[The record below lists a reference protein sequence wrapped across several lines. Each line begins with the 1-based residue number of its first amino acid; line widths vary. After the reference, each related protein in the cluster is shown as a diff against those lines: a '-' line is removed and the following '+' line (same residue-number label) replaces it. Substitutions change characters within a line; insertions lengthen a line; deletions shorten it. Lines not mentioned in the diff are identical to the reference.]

1 MTHLLKIVYFF
12 LISVVLVACGN
23 EKIQTKS
30 LNSLISPNYSFNQD
44 FFYCDLNKNM
54 SLLNLESFLSK
65 FVSDNVNDFSNILD
79 INILF
84 PDETQEVTEFVF
96 SVRSNQN
103 SKEVSDFVNLLDMD
117 DFNKIASCNYAIQQ
131 FDATD
136 LIQSESEATN
146 DFLNVEIL
154 RCTYNPGYNFGT
166 FRISIDRF
174 VNAVGRLKLPYSLSY
189 INLKK
194 NNSFIWINSFNIN
207 NHEEFLETN
216 WISDDE
222 SKAIKDEFNEN
233 ATCLDSKKYKSYELI

>member
-65 FVSDNVNDFSNILD
+65 FVSDNVNDFYNILD

-131 FDATD
+131 LDATD

-154 RCTYNPGYNFGT
+154 RCTYNQGYNFGT

-207 NHEEFLETN
+207 NHEEFLEKN

>member
-84 PDETQEVTEFVF
+84 PDKTQEVTEFVF

-103 SKEVSDFVNLLDMD
+103 LKEVSDFVNLLDMD
-117 DFNKIASCNYAIQQ
+117 DFNKIASCNYTIQQ

-207 NHEEFLETN
+207 NQEELLEKN

>member
-84 PDETQEVTEFVF
+84 PDKTQEVTEFVF

-131 FDATD
+131 LDATD

-174 VNAVGRLKLPYSLSY
+174 VNEVGRLKLPYSLSY

-207 NHEEFLETN
+207 NHEEFLEKN

>member
-30 LNSLISPNYSFNQD
+30 LNSLISPNYLFNQD

-84 PDETQEVTEFVF
+84 PDKTQEVTEFVF

-146 DFLNVEIL
+146 NFLNVEIL

-207 NHEEFLETN
+207 NQEEFLEKN

>member
-65 FVSDNVNDFSNILD
+65 FVSDNVNDFYNILD

-84 PDETQEVTEFVF
+84 PDKTQEVTEFVF

-103 SKEVSDFVNLLDMD
+103 SKEVSDFVNLLEMD

-131 FDATD
+131 LDATD

-207 NHEEFLETN
+207 NHEEFLEKN

>member
-131 FDATD
+131 FSATD

-207 NHEEFLETN
+207 NQEEFLEKN

>member
-84 PDETQEVTEFVF
+84 PDKTQEVTEFIF

-207 NHEEFLETN
+207 NHEEFLEKN

>member
-84 PDETQEVTEFVF
+84 PDKTQEVTEFVF

-207 NHEEFLETN
+207 NQEEFLEKN

>member
-84 PDETQEVTEFVF
+84 PDKTQEVTEFAF

-103 SKEVSDFVNLLDMD
+103 SKEVSDFVNLLEMD

-131 FDATD
+131 LDATD

-207 NHEEFLETN
+207 NQEELLEKN

>member
-1 MTHLLKIVYFF
+1 MTHLLKIVYFL

-84 PDETQEVTEFVF
+84 PDKTQEVTEFVF

-103 SKEVSDFVNLLDMD
+103 SKEVSDFVNLLEMD

-131 FDATD
+131 LDATD

-207 NHEEFLETN
+207 NQEEFLEKN

>member
-30 LNSLISPNYSFNQD
+30 LNSLISPNYSFNHD

-84 PDETQEVTEFVF
+84 PDKTQEVTEFVF

-103 SKEVSDFVNLLDMD
+103 SKKVLDFVNLLDMD

-207 NHEEFLETN
+207 NHEEFLEKN

>member
-84 PDETQEVTEFVF
+84 PDKTQEVTEFVF

-207 NHEEFLETN
+207 NQEELLEKN

>member
-84 PDETQEVTEFVF
+84 PDKTQEVTEFVF

-166 FRISIDRF
+166 FRISIDMF

-189 INLKK
+189 INLKE
-194 NNSFIWINSFNIN
+194 NNSFILINSFIIN
-207 NHEEFLETN
+207 NHEEYLEKN

>member
-1 MTHLLKIVYFF
+1 MTHLLKIVYFL

-146 DFLNVEIL
+146 NFLNVEIL

-207 NHEEFLETN
+207 NHEEFLEKN

>member
-84 PDETQEVTEFVF
+84 PDKTQEVTEFVF

-103 SKEVSDFVNLLDMD
+103 SKEVSDFVNLLEMD

-146 DFLNVEIL
+146 NFLNVEIL

-207 NHEEFLETN
+207 NQEELLEKN

>member
-207 NHEEFLETN
+207 NHEEFLEKN

>member
-84 PDETQEVTEFVF
+84 PDKTQEVTEFVF

-146 DFLNVEIL
+146 NFLNVEIL

-207 NHEEFLETN
+207 NHEEFLEKN

>member
-84 PDETQEVTEFVF
+84 PDKTQEVTEFVF

-131 FDATD
+131 FSATD

-154 RCTYNPGYNFGT
+154 RCTYNSGYNFGT
-166 FRISIDRF
+166 FRIAIDRF

-207 NHEEFLETN
+207 NQEEFLEKN

>member
-84 PDETQEVTEFVF
+84 PDKTLEVTEFVF

-189 INLKK
+189 INLKE
-194 NNSFIWINSFNIN
+194 NNSFIWINSFIIN
-207 NHEEFLETN
+207 NHEEFLEKN

>member
-65 FVSDNVNDFSNILD
+65 FVSDNVNDFYNILD

-84 PDETQEVTEFVF
+84 PDKTQEVTEFVF

-103 SKEVSDFVNLLDMD
+103 SKKVLDFVNLLDMD

-146 DFLNVEIL
+146 NFLNVEIL

-207 NHEEFLETN
+207 NQEEFLEKN

>member
-1 MTHLLKIVYFF
+1 MTHLLKIVYFL

-65 FVSDNVNDFSNILD
+65 FVSDSVNDFSNILN

-84 PDETQEVTEFVF
+84 PDKTQEVTEFVF

-103 SKEVSDFVNLLDMD
+103 SKKVLDFVNLLDMD

-146 DFLNVEIL
+146 NFLNVEIL

-207 NHEEFLETN
+207 NQEEFLEKN

>member
-84 PDETQEVTEFVF
+84 PDKTQEVTEFVF

-131 FDATD
+131 LDATD

-154 RCTYNPGYNFGT
+154 RCTYNSGYNFGT

-207 NHEEFLETN
+207 NQEEFLEKN

>member
-84 PDETQEVTEFVF
+84 PDKTQEVTEFVF

-103 SKEVSDFVNLLDMD
+103 SKEVSDFVKLLDMD

-136 LIQSESEATN
+136 LIQSESEASN
-146 DFLNVEIL
+146 DFLNIEIL

-207 NHEEFLETN
+207 NQEEFLEKN

>member
-84 PDETQEVTEFVF
+84 PDKTQEVTEFVF

-146 DFLNVEIL
+146 NFLNVEIL

-174 VNAVGRLKLPYSLSY
+174 VDAVGRLKLPYSLSY

-207 NHEEFLETN
+207 NHEEFLEKN

>member
-84 PDETQEVTEFVF
+84 PDKTQEVTEFVF

-103 SKEVSDFVNLLDMD
+103 SKEVSDFVNLLEMD

-131 FDATD
+131 LDATD

-146 DFLNVEIL
+146 DFLNIEIL

-207 NHEEFLETN
+207 NQEELLEKN

>member
-1 MTHLLKIVYFF
+1 MTHLLKIVYFL

-65 FVSDNVNDFSNILD
+65 FVSDSVNDFSNILN

-84 PDETQEVTEFVF
+84 PDKTQEVTEFVF

-103 SKEVSDFVNLLDMD
+103 SKEVSDFVNLLDID

-146 DFLNVEIL
+146 NFLNVEIL

-207 NHEEFLETN
+207 NQEEFLEKN

>member
-84 PDETQEVTEFVF
+84 PDKTQEVTEFIF

-103 SKEVSDFVNLLDMD
+103 SKEVSDFVNLLEMD

-131 FDATD
+131 LDATD

-189 INLKK
+189 INLKE

-207 NHEEFLETN
+207 NHEEFLEKN

>member
-84 PDETQEVTEFVF
+84 PDKTQEVTEFVF

-103 SKEVSDFVNLLDMD
+103 SKEVSDFVNLLEMD

-131 FDATD
+131 LDATD

-207 NHEEFLETN
+207 NQEELLEKN

>member
-84 PDETQEVTEFVF
+84 PDKTQEVTEFVF

-136 LIQSESEATN
+136 LIQSESEASN
-146 DFLNVEIL
+146 DFLNIEIL

-207 NHEEFLETN
+207 NQEEFLEKN

>member
-65 FVSDNVNDFSNILD
+65 FVSDNVNNFSNILD

-84 PDETQEVTEFVF
+84 PDKTQEVTEFVF

-131 FDATD
+131 FSATD

-207 NHEEFLETN
+207 NQEEFLEKN

>member
-84 PDETQEVTEFVF
+84 PDKTQEVTEFVF

-117 DFNKIASCNYAIQQ
+117 DFNKIASCSYAIQQ

-146 DFLNVEIL
+146 NFLNVEIL

-207 NHEEFLETN
+207 NQEEFLEKN

>member
-84 PDETQEVTEFVF
+84 PDKTQEVTEFVF

-131 FDATD
+131 LDATD

-207 NHEEFLETN
+207 NQEEFLERN

>member
-65 FVSDNVNDFSNILD
+65 FVSDNVNNFSNILD

-84 PDETQEVTEFVF
+84 PDKTQEVTEFVF

-131 FDATD
+131 LDATD

-207 NHEEFLETN
+207 NQEEFLEKN

>member
-84 PDETQEVTEFVF
+84 PDKTQEVTEFVF

-117 DFNKIASCNYAIQQ
+117 DFNKIASCNYTIQQ

-207 NHEEFLETN
+207 NQEELLEKN

>member
-1 MTHLLKIVYFF
+1 
-12 LISVVLVACGN
+12 
-23 EKIQTKS
+23 
-30 LNSLISPNYSFNQD
+30 
-44 FFYCDLNKNM
+44 
-54 SLLNLESFLSK
+54 
-65 FVSDNVNDFSNILD
+65 
-79 INILF
+79 
-84 PDETQEVTEFVF
+84 
-96 SVRSNQN
+96 
-103 SKEVSDFVNLLDMD
+103 MD

-131 FDATD
+131 LDATD

-207 NHEEFLETN
+207 NQEEFLEKN

>member
-84 PDETQEVTEFVF
+84 PDKTQEVTEFVF

-131 FDATD
+131 LDATD

-207 NHEEFLETN
+207 NQEELLEKN

-222 SKAIKDEFNEN
+222 SKAIKDEFSEN

>member
-1 MTHLLKIVYFF
+1 MTHLLKIVYFL

-84 PDETQEVTEFVF
+84 PDKTQEVTEFVF

-207 NHEEFLETN
+207 NHEEFLEKN

>member
-84 PDETQEVTEFVF
+84 PDKTQEVTEFVF

-146 DFLNVEIL
+146 HFLNVEIL

-207 NHEEFLETN
+207 NQEEFLEKN

>member
-65 FVSDNVNDFSNILD
+65 FVSDNVNDFYNILD

-84 PDETQEVTEFVF
+84 PDKTQEVTEFVF

-207 NHEEFLETN
+207 NQEEFLEKN

>member
-84 PDETQEVTEFVF
+84 PDKTQEVTEFVF

-117 DFNKIASCNYAIQQ
+117 DFNKIASCNYTIQQ

-194 NNSFIWINSFNIN
+194 NNSFIWINSFNIYN
-207 NHEEFLETN
+207 QEELLEKN